1 VKAMNVHETVR
12 QESVRQESVA
22 QEAAPVEGK
31 SPSAGGFWDF
41 KSVNPLRSMIGFGLG
56 ATIGL
61 GIAGFGL
68 FTAKGTVTHVV
79 PPENVAL
86 VNQRPILRTDF
97 VAQIEAELGKPFG
110 ETTMTERLKVLDEML
125 REELFVQRGLE
136 LDFPGTDPDTRAAL
150 VAAVEQQVVADITTH
165 QPAEAELQKYFEDN
179 RSNYATE
186 GTMTLHNLVLPKA
199 KAGGPDA
206 TATAQKA
213 ADALRARTPLDQVM
227 KTYGLQ
233 ELVPEHASDEQFYFA
248 QKIHLG
254 EPIYQ
259 RALTLNDGD
268 VSEPIAS
275 GDGIHVVQMVKHV
288 KPLPLTFER
297 VRSQVLNDYVT
308 TEKKRLEDADL
319 RYLRDKADILIADD
333 FAADY
338 EKNQAEKSGEPAKP
352 AESGKP

>member
-1 VKAMNVHETVR
+1 MNVHEAVR
-12 QESVRQESVA
+12 PEAVG
-22 QEAAPVEGK
+22 QEAAPVRQEVAAVESVPG
-31 SPSAGGFWDF
+31 SRGGFWDF

-97 VAQIEAELGKPFG
+97 IAQTEAELGKPFG
-110 ETTMTERLKVLDEML
+110 EATVAERLKVLDEML

-136 LDFPGTDPDTRAAL
+136 LDFPGTDPDTRTAL
-150 VAAVEQQVVADITTH
+150 VAAVEQQVVADVTTH
-165 QPAEAELQKYFEDN
+165 QPADAELQKYFDDN
-179 RSNYATE
+179 RANYATE
-186 GTMTLHNLVLPKA
+186 GTMALHNLLLAKA
-199 KAGGPDA
+199 KAGAPDA
-206 TATAQKA
+206 MAAAQKA
-213 ADALRARTPLDQVM
+213 AEALRAHRPLDEVV

-254 EPIYQ
+254 EPLYE
-259 RALTLNDGD
+259 RALTLNNGD
-268 VSEPIAS
+268 VSDPIAA
-275 GDGIHVVQMVKHV
+275 GDGIHVIQMVKHV

-297 VRSQVLNDYVT
+297 VRSQVL
-308 TEKKRLEDADL
+308 TEYIAAAKKKLEDADL
-319 RYLRDKADILIADD
+319 RYLRDKADILVAEDYAD
-333 FAADY
+333 AY
-338 EKNQAEKSGEPAKP
+338 EKAQSEHEAAAKTAEAKP
-352 AESGKP
+352 

>member
-1 VKAMNVHETVR
+1 MPEQEGEAMNVHETVR
-12 QESVRQESVA
+12 QE
-22 QEAAPVEGK
+22 APPVDGT
-31 SPSAGGFWDF
+31 SPSRGGFWDF
-41 KSVNPLRSMIGFGLG
+41 KTVNPLRSMLGFSLG
-56 ATIGL
+56 AIIGL

-97 VAQIEAELGKPFG
+97 IAQTETELGKPFG
-110 ETTMTERLKVLDEML
+110 EATLAERLKVLDEMV

-150 VAAVEQQVVADITTH
+150 VAAVEQQVVADVTTH
-165 QPAEAELQKYFEDN
+165 QPGDAELRKYFEDN
-179 RSNYATE
+179 RGNYATE
-186 GTMTLHNLVLPKA
+186 GTMALHNLVLPKA
-199 KAGGPDA
+199 KASGADA

-213 ADALRARTPLDQVM
+213 ADALKAHTPLPEVE

-248 QKIHLG
+248 QRIHLG
-254 EPIYQ
+254 EALYE
-259 RALTLNDGD
+259 RALKLNEGE
-268 VSEPIAS
+268 VSEPVAGS
-275 GDGIHVVQMVKHV
+275 DGIHVVQMVKQV

-308 TEKKRLEDADL
+308 AAKKQLEDADV

-333 FAADY
+333 YAADY
-338 EKNQAEKSGEPAKP
+338 EKHQAEAEKP